1 MTDRLSAPPPRITAI
16 RQPNGRSGP
25 PESEPAANRAGTG
38 MGVAAVVIGRNEGE
52 RLRACLASVLAGAG
66 PVIYV
71 DSGSTDGS
79 PDLAA
84 AMGAEVVLLDP
95 SRPFT
100 AARARNAGLA
110 ALRAL
115 PDPPPPYL
123 QFVDGDCAL
132 RPGWLPRARAFLD
145 ANPEI
150 AAVCG
155 RRRERFP
162 EASIYNRL
170 CDWEWDTPPGETR
183 ACGGDALFRLMP
195 LIAAGGYRDELIA
208 GEEPEL
214 CLRLRQLGWKI
225 WRLDAEM
232 CWHDAGMARFSQWW
246 RRSRRAG
253 YAFAAGAALH
263 GAGPER
269 HWVAETRRALLWGA
283 VLPALAAGAVV
294 AGGLAK
300 PLLVAGALTL
310 TAYPA
315 QALRIARREG
325 GRRTGAER
333 GVFTVLGKFPE
344 ALGVLEFRLLG
355 RAKLI
360 EYK

>member
-1 MTDRLSAPPPRITAI
+1 MTDRLSAPPPPAASEH
-16 RQPNGRSGP
+16 PNGHADLRAG
-25 PESEPAANRAGTG
+25 EPAEGHAITR
-38 MGVAAVVIGRNEGE
+38 VAAIVIGRNEGE
-52 RLRACLASVLAGAG
+52 RLRACLASVLGGAG
-66 PVIYV
+66 LVIYV

-84 AMGAEVVLLDP
+84 AMGAEVVMLDLA
-95 SRPFT
+95 RPFT

-110 ALRAL
+110 ALRSRQAPL
-115 PDPPPPYL
+115 PPYL

-132 RPGWLPRARAFLD
+132 RPGWLARAREFLD
-145 ANPEI
+145 ANPDV

-162 EASIYNRL
+162 QASVYNRL

-183 ACGGDALFRLMP
+183 ACGGDALFRVKP

-214 CLRLRQLGWKI
+214 CLRLRRLGWKI

-232 CWHDAGMARFSQWW
+232 CWRDAAMAQFGQWW

-263 GAGPER
+263 GKGSER
-269 HWVAETRRALLWGA
+269 HWVAETRRSLFWGA
-283 VLPALAAGAVV
+283 VLPAAAAGAVL
-294 AGGLAK
+294 AGAFVPPLLLTAGLA
-300 PLLVAGALTL
+300 LAV
-310 TAYPA
+310 YPA

-325 GRRTGAER
+325 GRRTGVER